1 MTRIDIFKQLWEEQ
15 DLAFDLMTEYDS
27 LPHHYGTTVLYQAEA
42 YVINEVGNN
51 PMITLTDLAKA
62 LRKSPS
68 ACSQI
73 VKKLVAKGLLTQI
86 ANQDNRRI
94 YYLRLTAFGTTVFE
108 DHEKFNDLC
117 QQTTFDNLSEFTD
130 EELMIHVK
138 VQQALN
144 RTYESDVQKSLDK
157 YG

>member
-1 MTRIDIFKQLWEEQ
+1 
-15 DLAFDLMTEYDS
+15 
-27 LPHHYGTTVLYQAEA
+27 
-42 YVINEVGNN
+42 
-51 PMITLTDLAKA
+51 MITLTDLAKA

-86 ANQDNRRI
+86 SNQDNRRM

-117 QQTTFDNLSEFTD
+117 QKTTFDNLSEFTD

-144 RTYESDVQKSLDK
+144 RTYESDVQKTLNINTYKRNDK
-157 YG
+157 YDYRIISLKRKCNPEGYKSP